1 MTKPPTSVLTKRLQ
15 NADWLQQASLKRVF
29 AVLNAGG
36 GETRVIGGA
45 VRNAL
50 LAEPVHE
57 IDLATD
63 LDPKTV
69 MLRAAA
75 AGIAA
80 YPTGIE
86 HGTVTLV
93 ANGDSYEVTTLRR
106 DVATDGRRAV
116 VAFTSD
122 WHEDAMRRDVT
133 INALSANADGDVF
146 DTVGGLADLAAHR
159 VRFIGDA
166 ESRIREDYLRILRFF
181 RFTSAY
187 AKGPPDAD
195 GLSAATA
202 LKEGMRQL
210 SGERIGAEMVKFII
224 TPRAGEIAAIMQQ
237 HGILQVLTACAATPA
252 DLQRLQL
259 IEAALGEGPDAI
271 TRLAALLLS
280 DPENLSTLAD
290 NFRLS
295 NATANALRAAAAVNA
310 AHDAH
315 ASEHAAKVD
324 IYRSGQEAFQRAQRV
339 AWARSR
345 ALATDT
351 AWIERSRLA
360 ASWSPPALP
369 VTGTDILAL
378 GVPAGP
384 RVGDILRAFEA
395 WWLEADFP
403 ADAAL
408 QKAKLA
414 ELASAG

>member
-1 MTKPPTSVLTKRLQ
+1 MAKPPTSVLSKRLQ
-15 NADWLQQASLKRVF
+15 NADWLQQASLKRVL
-29 AVLNAGG
+29 AALNAGG
-36 GETRVIGGA
+36 GETRIIGGA

-50 LAEPVHE
+50 LGEPVHE

-63 LDPKTV
+63 LDPHAV
-69 MLRAAA
+69 MRHAAA
-75 AGIAA
+75 AGVAA
-80 YPTGIE
+80 YPTGID

-93 ANGDSYEVTTLRR
+93 SDGDSYEVTTLRR
-106 DVATDGRRAV
+106 DVETDGRRAV

-122 WHEDAMRRDVT
+122 WHEDAMRRDFT
-133 INALSANADGDVF
+133 INALSANADGEVF
-146 DTVGGLADLAAHR
+146 DTVGGLADLAAR
-159 VRFIGDA
+159 KVRFIGDA
-166 ESRIREDYLRILRFF
+166 PSRIREDYLRILRFF

-187 AKGPPDAD
+187 AKVAPDAD
-195 GLSAATA
+195 GLSAAAA

-210 SGERIGAEMVKFII
+210 SSERIGAEMVKFIV

-237 HGILQVLTACAATPA
+237 HGILQVLTSCAATPA
-252 DLQRLQL
+252 NLQRLQL
-259 IEAALGEGPDAI
+259 IEAALDERPDAI

-290 NFRLS
+290 DFRLS
-295 NATANALRAAAAVNA
+295 NANVNALAAAAAINA
-310 AHDAH
+310 AHEAT

-324 IYRSGQEAFQRAQRV
+324 IYRSGRDAFQRAQRV
-339 AWARSR
+339 AWARSA

-369 VTGTDILAL
+369 VTGADILAL

-395 WWLEADFP
+395 WWLAAEFP

-414 ELASAG
+414 ELAAAG